1 MEGPLLAYSWD
12 HFPARFAYA
21 EPMART
27 VRPGSPVL
35 GQVSGAAGLADA
47 IIDLV
52 ADGSLADG
60 DWLPSTRAL
69 AGQTGLSRG
78 TVVRAFDELSA
89 AGFVDSTQGSGTR
102 VAAGA
107 GQAARAGARTRGVRD
122 TSSSSRLVPSG
133 SSSSPPA
140 ASRSSPV
147 PEPRR
152 GRSAH
157 DLRPGIP
164 DVALVDERAWRAAV
178 RAAAAQGLAVL
189 NPWEEPSPTLRA
201 ALAAHLRRHRGI
213 AAADPLLFDS
223 SRSAI
228 AALCSA
234 FVTAHGRVPFH
245 MEDPGYRGALLMA
258 REQDLDVRFHP
269 AEPGGLDAA
278 RLGSARA
285 IVFTTPAHHFPLGH
299 RMSVDRR
306 VALVDWAQR
315 TGSLVI
321 EDDYD
326 GEFRYGVAPLPA
338 LATLPAADGHVAYVG
353 TSSKSVAPDLRVA
366 WCLPPA
372 ALRRE
377 VDRWLVV
384 HRRGPS
390 TLPAEALGAFI
401 AAGAMDRH
409 LARAARVYSDRRHR
423 LVAALA
429 RECPGLD
436 VTGVEAGLHLCVLLP
451 GYDDDEV
458 VRELERAGWRTRSLS
473 GQSARYAVSGLV
485 LSYSRLVARDAEAFA
500 AKLRD
505 VIGGTGPV
513 AGVSSGGHD
522 PVTPS
527 RLPPGR

>member
-1 MEGPLLAYSWD
+1 
-12 HFPARFAYA
+12 
-21 EPMART
+21 MART
-27 VRPGSPVL
+27 ARPGSLVL
-35 GQVSGAAGLADA
+35 GEVSGTADLVDA
-47 IIDLV
+47 IIDLIS
-52 ADGSLADG
+52 DGSLADG
-60 DWLPSTRAL
+60 DRLPSTRAL
-69 AGQTGLSRG
+69 AEQTGLSRG
-78 TVVRAFDELSA
+78 TVVRGFDELSA
-89 AGFVDSTQGSGTR
+89 AGFIDSVQGSGTR

-107 GQAARAGARTRGVRD
+107 GQAARAGARTRGGGD
-122 TSSSSRLVPSG
+122 TSSSSH
-133 SSSSPPA
+133 SSSSRSST
-140 ASRSSPV
+140 SRSSPG

-152 GRSAH
+152 GRSAR

-164 DVALVDERAWRAAV
+164 DVALVDERAWRSAV
-178 RAAAAQGLAVL
+178 RVAATQGLAGL

-201 ALAAHLRRHRGI
+201 ALADHLRRHRGI

-234 FVTAHGRVPFH
+234 FVAAHGPVAFH
-245 MEDPGYRGALLMA
+245 TEDPGYRGALLMA
-258 REQDLDVRFHP
+258 REQDLEVRFHP
-269 AEPGGLDAA
+269 AEPGGLDSA
-278 RLGSARA
+278 RLGSERA
-285 IVFTTPAHHFPLGH
+285 IVFTTPAHQFPLGH

-306 VALVDWAQR
+306 VALVDWARR

-338 LATLPAADGHVAYVG
+338 LVTLPAAADHVAYVG

-366 WCLPPA
+366 WCLPPG

-377 VDRWLVV
+377 VERWLVV

-390 TLPAEALGAFI
+390 TLPAEAMGAFI
-401 AAGAMDRH
+401 DSGAMDRH

-429 RECPGLD
+429 RECPHLD

-473 GQSARYAVSGLV
+473 GQSARYAVPGLV
-485 LSYSRLVARDAEAFA
+485 LSYSRLVARDADEFA
-500 AKLRD
+500 ARLRQ
-505 VIGGTGPV
+505 VI
-513 AGVSSGGHD
+513 D
-522 PVTPS
+522 
-527 RLPPGR
+527 GR

>member
-1 MEGPLLAYSWD
+1 
-12 HFPARFAYA
+12 
-21 EPMART
+21 MART
-27 VRPGSPVL
+27 ARPGSLVL
-35 GQVSGAAGLADA
+35 GQVTGTADLVDA

-60 DWLPSTRAL
+60 DRLPSTRAL
-69 AGQTGLSRG
+69 AEQTGLSRG

-89 AGFVDSTQGSGTR
+89 AGFADSTQGSGTR

-107 GQAARAGARTRGVRD
+107 GLAARAGARTRGGGD
-122 TSSSSRLVPSG
+122 TSSSSR
-133 SSSSPPA
+133 SSSS
-140 ASRSSPV
+140 RSATTWSPPV

-152 GRSAH
+152 GRSAR

-164 DVALVDERAWRAAV
+164 DVALVDQRAWRSAV
-178 RAAAAQGLAVL
+178 RAAAAQGLAGL

-201 ALAAHLRRHRGI
+201 ELADHLRRHRGI

-234 FVTAHGRVPFH
+234 FVAAHGRVPFH

-258 REQDLDVRFHP
+258 REHDLEVRFHP

-285 IVFTTPAHHFPLGH
+285 IVFTTPAHQFPLGH

-306 VALVDWAQR
+306 VALVEWAQR

-366 WCLPPA
+366 WCLAPA

-401 AAGAMDRH
+401 GSGAMDRH
-409 LARAARVYSDRRHR
+409 LARAARVYSDRRHH
-423 LVAALA
+423 LVAALT
-429 RECPGLD
+429 RECPRLS

-458 VRELERAGWRTRSLS
+458 VRELDRAGWRTRALS
-473 GQSARYAVSGLV
+473 GQSARYAVPGLV
-485 LSYSRLVARDAEAFA
+485 LSYSRLVARDAGEFA
-500 AKLRD
+500 AELRG
-505 VIGGTGPV
+505 VIDSAGP
-513 AGVSSGGHD
+513 AVSSGGQA
-522 PVTPS
+522 PATPS
-527 RLPPGR
+527 